1 LFHCLVFVV
10 HCVSVLVI
18 VLFSMLYIHTLPIS
32 SLFSLISLF
41 RQTSLTNPTSQYVRL
56 CPHCSI
62 VLYLA
67 SLFSP
72 TLLCLFPHCFLCR
85 HFCLSLFSMLSLSS
99 LDNLSSLF
107 FCPRLLSSI
116 LSVSLLCL
124 CPHCCLC
131 PQYWLFLH
139 CCLNPTFSLS
149 SVLSLSSLL
158 AYPHFCLD
166 PHFLL
171 FCLCS
176 NFVSDLIGSFPH
188 CFLCHCCLS
197 LFSM

>member
-1 LFHCLVFVV
+1 MP
-10 HCVSVLVI
+10 I
-18 VLFSMLYIHTLPIS
+18 FSLL
-32 SLFSLISLF
+32 SLISLL
-41 RQTSLTNPTSQYVRL
+41 RPTSLTYPTLQYVRL

-72 TLLCLFPHCFLCR
+72 TLL
-85 HFCLSLFSMLSLSS
+85 LSLSS
-99 LDNLSSLF
+99 LENLSSLF
-107 FCPRLLSSI
+107 FCPQLLSPI
-116 LSVSLLCL
+116 LSVSSLCL
-124 CPHCCLC
+124 CPHCCLCPICCLC

-149 SVLSLSSLL
+149 PVLSLVLFVGPVHTFVSVLIV
-158 AYPHFCLD
+158 
-166 PHFLL
+166 LL
-171 FCLCS
+171 FCLCP
-176 NFVSDLIGSFPH
+176 NFVSALIVSFPP